1 MTTDSRQ
8 KPLLNC
14 SNQKKRLPIQRS
26 DIRSGQVLFYFNLDS
41 VRHPW
46 QFKILY
52 HSHSISSTYF
62 CNFTELF
69 QEEPSVSH
77 LSQLNICI
85 HPANT
90 DYLLNNLRHW
100 QSIIK

>member
-41 VRHPW
+41 VRHP
-46 QFKILY
+46 
-52 HSHSISSTYF
+52 
-62 CNFTELF
+62 
-69 QEEPSVSH
+69 
-77 LSQLNICI
+77 
-85 HPANT
+85 
-90 DYLLNNLRHW
+90 
-100 QSIIK
+100 